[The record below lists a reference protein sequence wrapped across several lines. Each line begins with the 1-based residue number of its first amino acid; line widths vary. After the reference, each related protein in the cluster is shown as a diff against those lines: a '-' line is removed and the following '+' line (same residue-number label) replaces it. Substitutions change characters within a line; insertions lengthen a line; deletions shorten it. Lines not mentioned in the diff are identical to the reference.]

1 MTDAP
6 SEHEFEIDRD
16 AVYRYFL
23 VTSTL
28 IVLIVTVW
36 MLGAGI
42 LLAPLWW
49 LLVGPALHRR
59 QVNALRYWLDG
70 GTLRINQGF
79 IFLQRKAIP
88 LDRVTDIVLAQGP
101 LARHYGVWTL
111 KIQTAGVGQQMPE
124 GMLVGVVDA
133 EAARDLIL
141 KRRDRLTGADQG
153 GV

>member
-1 MTDAP
+1 MTDTQA
-6 SEHEFEIDRD
+6 EHEFEIDRD
-16 AVYRYFL
+16 AVYRYSL
-23 VTSTL
+23 VASTL
-28 IVLIVTVW
+28 IVLIATVW
-36 MLGAGI
+36 VFGAGI

-49 LLVGPALHRR
+49 LLTGPPLHRR
-59 QVNALRYWLDG
+59 QVRALRYWLDG

-101 LARHYGVWTL
+101 LARHYGVWNM
-111 KIQTAGVGQQMPE
+111 KVQTAGTGQQMPE
-124 GMLVGVVDA
+124 GTLVGVVDA

-141 KRRDRLTGADQG
+141 KRRDRLAGADQG